1 MTSLQM
7 NAELFRQLSIIAEDE
22 SLMRKALKYMK
33 KLTMQKH
40 AQDET
45 DYLMSSQEMTDI
57 LRQGKEDIENGRG
70 ETVNLE
76 DLWK

>member
-7 NAELFRQLSIIAEDE
+7 N
-22 SLMRKALKYMK
+22 
-33 KLTMQKH
+33 

-70 ETVNLE
+70 ETINLE

>member
-1 MTSLQM
+1 M